1 MLERIKDKIITVDQ
15 ALALVKDGDQIV
27 TGLGATEGRE
37 FLSNV
42 HKLHGKVKNIT
53 INNCLP
59 MGSYEFFTN
68 PEYKSTFQLDGWF
81 YNPGMRKAHANG
93 NISFIPNHLHFA
105 GQKRFAH
112 IPVNIYVGLA
122 TYPDKHGYVS
132 LSLSN
137 TYEKEAIAKAD
148 IVILEINKKAPRVFG
163 DLELNINDVDHFI
176 EVDYDI
182 PELPDVAPNEKDL
195 AIGKLIAEY
204 INDGDCLQLGI
215 GGIPNAIAAS
225 LFDKKDLGIHTEMLT
240 SGMVKL
246 AKAGVITG
254 KYKQTNTGK
263 MVATFAM
270 GTKELY
276 DYLDDNPSCLLM
288 RGSLVNDPY
297 EISKNDNQVS
307 INTTLEVDI
316 TGQCCSESLGSTQFS
331 GTGGQADT
339 AIGAQM
345 SKNGRSFIALYS
357 TAMVKN
363 KETGEREEVSKIVC
377 QLKPGAVVSLSR
389 NDLDY
394 LVTEYGVVHLKG
406 TSIKERVEKIIS
418 IAHPKFRES
427 LRAEAIKLGI
437 IAE

>member
-1 MLERIKDKIITVDQ
+1 
-15 ALALVKDGDQIV
+15 
-27 TGLGATEGRE
+27 
-37 FLSNV
+37 
-42 HKLHGKVKNIT
+42 
-53 INNCLP
+53 
-59 MGSYEFFTN
+59 
-68 PEYKSTFQLDGWF
+68 
-81 YNPGMRKAHANG
+81 MRKAHANG

-225 LFDKKDLGIHTEMLT
+225 LYGKKDLGIHTEMLT
-240 SGMVKL
+240 TEMAKL

-270 GTKELY
+270 GSKELY
-276 DYLDDNPSCLLM
+276 DYLDDNPSCMLL

-307 INTTLEVDI
+307 INTTLEVDV
-316 TGQCCSESLGSTQFS
+316 TGQCCSESLGSVQFS

-377 QLKPGAVVSLSR
+377 QLEPGAVVSLSR

-406 TSIKERVEKIIS
+406 TTIRERVERIIS

-427 LRAEAIKLGI
+427 LREEAIKLGI
-437 IAE
+437 ITR

>member
-137 TYEKEAIAKAD
+137 T
-148 IVILEINKKAPRVFG
+148 
-163 DLELNINDVDHFI
+163 
-176 EVDYDI
+176 
-182 PELPDVAPNEKDL
+182 
-195 AIGKLIAEY
+195 
-204 INDGDCLQLGI
+204 
-215 GGIPNAIAAS
+215 
-225 LFDKKDLGIHTEMLT
+225 
-240 SGMVKL
+240 
-246 AKAGVITG
+246 
-254 KYKQTNTGK
+254 
-263 MVATFAM
+263 
-270 GTKELY
+270 
-276 DYLDDNPSCLLM
+276 
-288 RGSLVNDPY
+288 
-297 EISKNDNQVS
+297 
-307 INTTLEVDI
+307 
-316 TGQCCSESLGSTQFS
+316 
-331 GTGGQADT
+331 
-339 AIGAQM
+339 
-345 SKNGRSFIALYS
+345 
-357 TAMVKN
+357 
-363 KETGEREEVSKIVC
+363 
-377 QLKPGAVVSLSR
+377 
-389 NDLDY
+389 
-394 LVTEYGVVHLKG
+394 
-406 TSIKERVEKIIS
+406 
-418 IAHPKFRES
+418 
-427 LRAEAIKLGI
+427 
-437 IAE
+437 

>member
-15 ALALVKDGDQIV
+15 ALDLVKDDYQIV
-27 TGLGATEGRE
+27 TGLGATEGKA
-37 FLSNV
+37 FLSNL
-42 HKLHGKVKNIT
+42 HKLHGKIKHCTV
-53 INNCLP
+53 NNCLP

-137 TYEKEAIAKAD
+137 TYEKEAIEKAD

-163 DLELNINDVDHFI
+163 DLEMHIDDVDHFI

-182 PELPDVAPNEKDL
+182 PELPDVPPSEKDL
-195 AIGKLIAEY
+195 IIGKIISEY
-204 INDGDCLQLGI
+204 IQDGDCLQLGI

-225 LFDKKDLGIHTEMLT
+225 LYGKKDLGIHTEMLT
-240 SGMVKL
+240 TEMAKL

-254 KYKQTNTGK
+254 KYKQTNKGK

-270 GTKELY
+270 GSKELY
-276 DYLDDNPSCLLM
+276 DYLDDNPSCMLL

-307 INTTLEVDI
+307 INTTLEVDV

-394 LVTEYGVVHLKG
+394 LVTEYGIVRLKG
-406 TSIKERVEKIIS
+406 TTIRERVEKIIS

-437 IAE
+437 ITE

>member
-37 FLSNV
+37 FLSNL
-42 HKLHGKVKNIT
+42 HKLHGKVKNVT
-53 INNCLP
+53 VNNCLP
-59 MGSYEFFTN
+59 MGSYEFFAN

-105 GQKRFAH
+105 GTKRFAH

-163 DLELNINDVDHFI
+163 DLEVNVKDVNYFI
-176 EVDYDI
+176 ETDYDI
-182 PELPDVAPNEKDL
+182 PELPDIAPNEKDL

-225 LFDKKDLGIHTEMLT
+225 LYGKKDLGIHTEMLT

-363 KETGEREEVSKIVC
+363 PATGEREEVSKIVC

-394 LVTEYGVVHLKG
+394 LATEYGIVHLKG

-418 IAHPKFRES
+418 IAHPKFRDS

-437 IAE
+437 ITE